1 MNLFLIEED
10 RGKAR
15 TFVKD
20 MRVTLVSPNSK
31 AILIQM
37 GDTHKETDVLL
48 D

>member
-1 MNLFLIEED
+1 MLPVMDTKVALI
-10 RGKAR
+10 
-15 TFVKD
+15 
-20 MRVTLVSPNSK
+20 SPSSK